1 MTNKKSYTTMKKTI
15 LTAAILLAAT
25 GAYAEN
31 DDAGLWLSAG
41 VEKKIYKK
49 LEVDLSA
56 DFRTRNDFKTVD
68 RWGADIGASY
78 KLTKWLKADA
88 GYSLL
93 YYNRQEKLT
102 THTAADG
109 SFLSYNNW
117 RPGYW
122 SVAHRLN
129 ASLTGSMKFGNI
141 GISLRERWQYTSR
154 PAKTTERYD
163 FDNLQ
168 WEETTVGSKDK
179 HLLRSRLQVE
189 YDRKKA
195 TFKPYANAELFNAM
209 ALEKVR
215 VTVGTDIKLT
225 KHHTFD
231 IFYRCQFTNDKES
244 DNEPNCHYIGA
255 GYTYKF

>member
-1 MTNKKSYTTMKKTI
+1 MKKKLLFI
-15 LTAAILLAAT
+15 IPLLSAAAAH
-25 GAYAEN
+25 AET

-41 VEKKIYKK
+41 VEKKISKK
-49 LEVDLSA
+49 AEVGVDV

-93 YYNRQEKLT
+93 YYSRQEKLT
-102 THTAADG
+102 THTTEDG
-109 SFLSYNNW
+109 EFLSYNNW

-122 SVAHRLN
+122 SVAHRFN
-129 ASLTGSMKFGNI
+129 VSLTGSVKFGDF
-141 GISLRERWQYTSR
+141 GLSLRERWQYTSR

-163 FDNLQ
+163 FDNET

-179 HLLRSRLQVE
+179 HLLRSRLQIE
-189 YDRKKA
+189 YDKKKA
-195 TFKPYANAELFNAM
+195 TFKPYVNAELYNAM
-209 ALEKVR
+209 SLEKVR
-215 VTVGTDIKLT
+215 ITAGTDIKLT
-225 KHHTFD
+225 KHHSFD
-231 IFYRCQFTNDKES
+231 VFYRCQLTNDKES